1 MSTLLEIKAA
11 IASLPPADKAILTAE
26 LFAMEIEPDAAL
38 VESALERGLRDV
50 EAGRVRTIEDVRSLL
65 PGWISKS

>member
-11 IASLPPADKAILTAE
+11 IASLPPVDKAILTAE
-26 LFAMEIEPDAAL
+26 LFAMDPEPDTALIEP
-38 VESALERGLRDV
+38 ALERGLRDV
-50 EAGRVRTIEDVRSLL
+50 EAGRVRPVEDVRSLL

>member
-38 VESALERGLRDV
+38 VEPALERGLRDV

-65 PGWISKS
+65 PGWISKA